1 MARKH
6 GICYLLRGDGMFC
19 ECELSF
25 LTIYRAM
32 PHHLL
37 VRPHSQMP
45 LDRGRFLL
53 VTTGLCH
60 FFVKRST
67 DRL

>member
-1 MARKH
+1 
-6 GICYLLRGDGMFC
+6 MFC

-53 VTTGLCH
+53 VIALYHGYNLGRRE
-60 FFVKRST
+60 KRAFSDHRT
-67 DRL
+67 LSFLR